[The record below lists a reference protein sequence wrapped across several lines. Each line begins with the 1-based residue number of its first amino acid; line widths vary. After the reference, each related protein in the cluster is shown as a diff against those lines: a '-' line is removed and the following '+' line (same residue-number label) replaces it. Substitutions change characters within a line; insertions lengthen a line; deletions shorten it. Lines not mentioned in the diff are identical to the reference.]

1 MTLTLSVEKVSGKD
15 ANSYMVMLR
24 MAEVLME
31 ACPQAVLG
39 NLQKMVHICKLDMLS
54 NVNLYGWEILISVLT
69 R

>member
-1 MTLTLSVEKVSGKD
+1 
-15 ANSYMVMLR
+15 MLR